1 MVNIK
6 LDASPGK
13 KQKGIPTDPEGR
25 KAYYERL
32 MAIYQAQN
40 PVKFEAKKAELQ
52 KKADGLEYIAGKW
65 VNIFSRPLEEQKLT
79 PIEREQLG
87 IEEKLNL
94 DLENKKRLAA
104 LEAENIELKAKL
116 GALKEDEV
124 EDEAKTEDEEPKAK
138 PKGRPKKVK

>member
-1 MVNIK
+1 MVTIK
-6 LDASPGK
+6 LDASPSK

-32 MAIYQAQN
+32 MVIYQAQN

-52 KKADGLEYIAGKW
+52 KKADGFEYIAGKW
-65 VNIFSRPLEEQKLT
+65 VNIFKRPEEEQKLT
-79 PIEREQLG
+79 PIERERLA
-87 IEEKLNL
+87 IEDKLNIE
-94 DLENKKRLAA
+94 LEDKKRLAV

-116 GALKEDEV
+116 GASV
-124 EDEAKTEDEEPKAK
+124 TK

>member
-13 KQKGIPTDPEGR
+13 KQKGIPTDQDGR

-32 MAIYQAQN
+32 MGIYQAQN

-65 VNIFSRPLEEQKLT
+65 VNIFTRPEEEQKLS

-116 GALKEDEV
+116 GALKE
-124 EDEAKTEDEEPKAK
+124 EDEEEGEELKAK